1 MSAIIIALMLTI
13 TKITRAA
20 IRQRA
25 NQYHFRTNF
34 FLCIEWFKKRNN
46 PMNNKLKKIPINGP
60 KFAKTQE
67 PHIDRAQRLNIT
79 IPIAASEKR
88 AIMIKSYI
96 ISMFNFFIYL

>member
-1 MSAIIIALMLTI
+1 
-13 TKITRAA
+13 
-20 IRQRA
+20 
-25 NQYHFRTNF
+25 
-34 FLCIEWFKKRNN
+34 
-46 PMNNKLKKIPINGP
+46 MNNKLKKIPINGP

-79 IPIAASEKR
+79 IPRAASEKR